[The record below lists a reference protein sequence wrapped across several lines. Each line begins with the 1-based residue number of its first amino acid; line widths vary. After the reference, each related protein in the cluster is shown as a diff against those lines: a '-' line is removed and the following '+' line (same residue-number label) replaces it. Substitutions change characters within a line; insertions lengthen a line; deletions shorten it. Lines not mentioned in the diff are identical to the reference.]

1 MALVRVVTVRGG
13 CRPGTGY
20 VRAMTY
26 SRSRAL
32 SAATAAYG
40 LFALVKPRH
49 LGDALEAPHVQ
60 RSAVDQIAYTYAV
73 RDLSISAMALLGSPA
88 LVRAAMALRVAG
100 DLGDAAILSRY
111 APNQKVRSKVL
122 AVTLGW
128 GVLNTAA
135 LLADE
140 KATRASL

>member
-1 MALVRVVTVRGG
+1 
-13 CRPGTGY
+13 
-20 VRAMTY
+20 MTY
-26 SRSRAL
+26 SRSRAI

-40 LFALVKPRH
+40 LFAIAKPRH

-60 RSAVDQIAYTYAV
+60 RSAIDQVAYTYGA
-73 RDLSISAMALLGSPA
+73 RDISVSALALLGSPA
-88 LVRAAMALRVAG
+88 LVRASMVLRIAG
-100 DLGDAAILSRY
+100 DLSDATILSRY

-128 GVLNTAA
+128 AALNTAA

-140 KATRASL
+140 KANRG